1 MPSLSLTWVTVHDER
16 VCPICTA
23 LEGYTWT
30 FQVGLGQLPS
40 ELVHPEFGVV
50 WSVGLGSEAHGI
62 HKGSCRCN
70 VNYEFDF
77 SDLVARTQ
85 HLLGV
90 VKSAQVGGVGGVG
103 K

>member
-1 MPSLSLTWVTVHDER
+1 MPTLSLTWVTVHDER
-16 VCPICTA
+16 VCPICAA
-23 LEGYTWT
+23 LEGYTWV
-30 FQVGLGQLPS
+30 FEVGVGQLPS

-50 WSVGLGSEAHGI
+50 WTVGLGSEAHGS
-62 HKGSCRCN
+62 HEGSCRCGLL
-70 VNYEFDF
+70 YKFDF